1 VRKRDMPPPAGT
13 SGVLGADEWVAEM
26 PSRLAAPGALA
37 RAVFRVPFAGRIGAF
52 AVLAALLPVLTN
64 NDYVIRVGFN
74 TLVYVLLALGLNVI
88 VGWAGLLDLGYY
100 ASFGFG
106 AYLYALLSSS
116 HFGLHWPAEATLP
129 LVVAATAGLGL
140 LLSLPSRR
148 LSGDYLAIVTL
159 FVGEVFLTLA
169 TNSNRLEIPLVRH
182 AVDLTGGSNGITDI
196 DNLRLFGLE
205 IDSVAGYFYFALVT
219 AAVVALALHLVNDS
233 RTGRA
238 WRAMREDPL
247 AAELMGLPTAWLKML
262 AFAFGAAV
270 GGLTGALFAALNTA
284 VFPSNFG
291 LPLLITIYAMIMLG
305 GIGSQTGVILGVI
318 VVNVLL
324 ELLRTP
330 EHARWVFYIGVAAA
344 LLAAVRPRAHVLL
357 LIAGTVGFGFVAGAI
372 SDVVWDTP
380 APDGAN
386 VVQSWLVHPP
396 ASSNF
401 DAIAY
406 LGLILAILALLRL
419 RGLARGAV
427 AVVALYL
434 AVFEWETVMVEQPSV
449 TRVILLGA
457 ALATLIVARP
467 QGILGQPRVETL

>member
-1 VRKRDMPPPAGT
+1 MRENDAPP
-13 SGVLGADEWVAEM
+13 SGRASGALGADDWVAEM
-26 PSRLAAPGALA
+26 PSRLAARGALA
-37 RAVFRVPFAGRIGAF
+37 RAVGRVPFAARFGAF
-52 AVLAALLPVLTN
+52 AVLAALLPVLTS

-88 VGWAGLLDLGYY
+88 VGWAGLLDLGYF

-106 AYLYALLSSS
+106 AYLYAILSSS

-129 LVVAATAGLGL
+129 LVVAATAALGL
-140 LLSLPSRR
+140 VLSLPSRR
-148 LSGDYLAIVTL
+148 VSGDYLAIVTL

-169 TNSNRLEIPLVRH
+169 TNSNRIDVPFVGH
-182 AVDLTGGSNGITDI
+182 AVDITGGPNGIIDI
-196 DNLRLFGLE
+196 DNLRLLGLE
-205 IDSVAGYFYFALVT
+205 VDSLTGYFYFALVT
-219 AAVVALALHLVNDS
+219 AAVVALALHLVNES

-238 WRAMREDPL
+238 WRALREDPL
-247 AAELMGLPTAWLKML
+247 AAELLGMPTAWLKML

-270 GGLTGALFAALNTA
+270 AGLTGTLFAALNTG

-305 GIGSQTGVILGVI
+305 GIASQTGVIVGVI
-318 VVNVLL
+318 AVNVLL

-330 EHARWVFYIGVAAA
+330 EHARWVFYLGLAAA
-344 LLAAVRPRAHVLL
+344 LLATVRPWARLL
-357 LIAGTVGFGFVAGAI
+357 LLVAGTVGFGFAVGAI
-372 SDVVWDTP
+372 SDVVWDTT
-380 APDGAN
+380 APDGAS
-386 VVQSWLVHPP
+386 VVRSWLVHPP
-396 ASSNF
+396 GSS
-401 DAIAY
+401 DVARVAY

-434 AVFEWETVMVEQPSV
+434 AVFEWETVLVEQPSV

-467 QGILGQPRVETL
+467 QGILGQPRVETV